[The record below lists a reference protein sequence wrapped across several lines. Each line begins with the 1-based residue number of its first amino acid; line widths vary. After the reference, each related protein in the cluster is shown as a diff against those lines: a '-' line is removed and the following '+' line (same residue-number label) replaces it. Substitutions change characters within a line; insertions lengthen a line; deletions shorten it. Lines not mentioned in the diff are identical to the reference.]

1 MKRYVV
7 AGEGRHAPKL
17 YVVMFSRLGR
27 KHYKV
32 EVAACDINGDV
43 DEIISSGEFSSW
55 FKAAKSFIRTYED
68 LDALINGRK
77 YFNF

>member
-1 MKRYVV
+1 MKLYVV
-7 AGEGRHAPKL
+7 AGEGRYAPKL
-17 YVVMFSRLGR
+17 YVVMFNKLDR

-32 EVAACDINGDV
+32 EVAVCDTNGDV
-43 DEIISSGEFSSW
+43 DRIISSKEFFSW
-55 FKAAKSFIRTYED
+55 FKAIKSFNRTYED

>member
-32 EVAACDINGDV
+32 EVAACDTNGSV
-43 DEIISSGEFSSW
+43 DKAISSEEFSSW
-55 FKAAKSFIRTYED
+55 FKAAKSFIRTYQD
-68 LDALINGRK
+68 LDVLINGRK
-77 YFNF
+77 FFDF